1 MAAPARWAAALLA
14 AALLAGTATGCGSS
28 GKTPDGGAS
37 STSASPST
45 AQPSPT
51 DRSPHGVMLSA
62 QLVLHDARRAEYTA
76 VLAGEGAKGALF
88 WAPKTVLKYQ
98 GDADDEMLVVLDTS
112 AYLGGDPASAARL
125 GGPHWQKFSTGRI
138 PYTDLIDR
146 LSPVVAVAAAAADPD
161 PQLVGEE
168 KLLDTTAEHYRIT
181 TTAARYAAAQ
191 TQLDPA
197 RQRALESALGPG
209 DVVLDLWLDDSDQV
223 VRLRRAAAE
232 VDTVDY
238 TEFGSSSLSVQ
249 APAEAD
255 TAPGT
260 GASPPPFP

>member
-1 MAAPARWAAALLA
+1 MGARARGAGALLA
-14 AALLAGTATGCGSS
+14 AVLLTGAAAGCTASDR
-28 GKTPDGGAS
+28 TPDRAE
-37 STSASPST
+37 TTTAAPST

-76 VLAGEGAKGALF
+76 VLGGEGARGELF

-98 GDADDEMLVVLDTS
+98 SDANDQVLMVLDTS
-112 AYLGGDPASAARL
+112 AYLGGDPGSAARL
-125 GGPHWQKFSTGRI
+125 GGPHWQKFSNGRI
-138 PYTDLIDR
+138 PYSDLIDR
-146 LSPVVAVAAAAADPD
+146 LSPVVAVAAAAAAPD
-161 PQLVGEE
+161 PRLVGEE
-168 KLLDTTAEHYRIT
+168 KLLDTTAEHYRVT

-197 RQRALESALGPG
+197 RQRALETALGPG
-209 DVVLDLWLDDSDQV
+209 DVVLDLWLDDNDQV

-238 TEFGSSSLSVQ
+238 REFGSSALSVQ

-260 GASPPPFP
+260 GASPPALP